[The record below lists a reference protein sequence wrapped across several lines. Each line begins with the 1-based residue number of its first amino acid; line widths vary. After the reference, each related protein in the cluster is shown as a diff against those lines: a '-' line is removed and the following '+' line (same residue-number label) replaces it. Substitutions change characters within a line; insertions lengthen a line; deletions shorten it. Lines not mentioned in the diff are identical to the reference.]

1 VRAKAQANL
10 LQAKGKLARAKLIEA
25 ETIKDPALR
34 EAVRTEQLNAIQ
46 EILQKAGILN
56 DPKIQNA
63 IKGGNVSQLVGELGE
78 AIQRTQ
84 MRAKYPASQ
93 GYSVLSNVEVVQQVP
108 GFDSIAKWQAA
119 EKAAGRT
126 GDPGGLYEKG
136 GQLWKSL
143 GNADSLVAKA
153 GNGGKLQPVEI
164 EEVKTG
170 ENDSPTKASRQ
181 VAKVTTGLGQ
191 IAAGQKGIRIFDRVG
206 KNEIGTDLTDKF
218 DLSEITQVKTST
230 RGPEGRGF
238 AQSLGFDT
246 ATLNLLAESLIKNLP
261 PANLPTIPPLVSPR
275 EKKEEEKEQD
285 KEELVPAGR

>member
-1 VRAKAQANL
+1 
-10 LQAKGKLARAKLIEA
+10 
-25 ETIKDPALR
+25 
-34 EAVRTEQLNAIQ
+34 
-46 EILQKAGILN
+46 
-56 DPKIQNA
+56 
-63 IKGGNVSQLVGELGE
+63 
-78 AIQRTQ
+78 
-84 MRAKYPASQ
+84 M
-93 GYSVLSNVEVVQQVP
+93 
-108 GFDSIAKWQAA
+108 
-119 EKAAGRT
+119 
-126 GDPGGLYEKG
+126 
-136 GQLWKSL
+136 
-143 GNADSLVAKA
+143 
-153 GNGGKLQPVEI
+153 
-164 EEVKTG
+164 
-170 ENDSPTKASRQ
+170 
-181 VAKVTTGLGQ
+181 TTGLGQ